1 MRVLHSGVCIFII
14 ATLAG
19 VFQRHLSFLVDIAK
33 SNLKKMSNCCIKN
46 NESDLLSVFWG
57 EEKCFF
63 ITHDYHCCA
72 TVCDNAAGQCREMGT
87 GFLCDAHFSIISFK
101 CPWCFC
107 RFNII

>member
-1 MRVLHSGVCIFII
+1 MRH
-14 ATLAG
+14 
-19 VFQRHLSFLVDIAK
+19 
-33 SNLKKMSNCCIKN
+33 CCIKN
-46 NESDLLSVFWG
+46 NESDLFSVFWG

-72 TVCDNAAGQCREMGT
+72 AVCDNAAGQCREMGT
-87 GFLCDAHFSIISFK
+87 GFQCDAHFSIISFK